1 MMNFNWQKITW
12 ISLILVVLLFGLSYI
27 LGFYTKSF
35 CYSDHYSCFEIL
47 KYGISFP
54 LIKLLPYL
62 FFSFI
67 FVLFLSKRYKKVMY
81 IFSLI
86 ITIILSIFIF
96 NLPMTCSGV
105 LCDDRIGNAIFFRNL
120 YPVILIPTV
129 LIMWIY
135 FKIKDY
141 KEKLNQLK

>member
-1 MMNFNWQKITW
+1 MNFNWQKITW
-12 ISLILVVLLFGLSYI
+12 ISLIVVVLFLVLSYI
-27 LGFYTKSF
+27 LGGYTKNF
-35 CYSDHYSCFEIL
+35 CNLDHYVCFEIL
-47 KYGISFP
+47 KDGFSYP
-54 LIKLLPYL
+54 LIHFLPY
-62 FFSFI
+62 FFCSL
-67 FVLFLSKRYKKVMY
+67 VLILILSKRYKKIIY
-81 IFSLI
+81 IFASS
-86 ITIILSIFIF
+86 ITIFLLVIIF
-96 NLPMTCSGV
+96 NSPMTCSGI